1 MYGCVWRGGG
11 LTAPSQ
17 CPWAHGRST
26 HSSPSRARIARAPCP
41 WRGASGRPTGSGR
54 WIYVGSL
61 NSNFTEQP
69 GQPQS
74 SHRRDQRV
82 VAGHCLTCGRLAA
95 SAHPKLDLNNISM
108 FTAERLPQQTG
119 GTLLPRCCAGGALDQ
134 HRRCATPNCSLATA
148 PSLPPAYELVCS
160 QLHVVPSRKIRLQ
173 TSSMRNEE
181 EGGRR

>member
-95 SAHPKLDLNNISM
+95 SAHPKLDIIFPCLRPKGCPSKP
-108 FTAERLPQQTG
+108 AAH
-119 GTLLPRCCAGGALDQ
+119 CCHGVAQ
-134 HRRCATPNCSLATA
+134 
-148 PSLPPAYELVCS
+148 
-160 QLHVVPSRKIRLQ
+160 
-173 TSSMRNEE
+173 
-181 EGGRR
+181 GGRSTSTAAAQRQTAAWLRHQACRLHTSLCAANCMLCHPGKYACRRRQ